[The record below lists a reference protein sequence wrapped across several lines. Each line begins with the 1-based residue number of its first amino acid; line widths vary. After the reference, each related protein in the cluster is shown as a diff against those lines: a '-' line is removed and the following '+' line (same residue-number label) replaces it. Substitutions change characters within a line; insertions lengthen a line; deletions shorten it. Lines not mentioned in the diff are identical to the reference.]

1 MKMKTLKTL
10 ISEGYRLPTVL
21 DQATRELV
29 KTWFNNRYVVNTD
42 YLDREIELHYPYYL
56 EMLKV
61 DPTMNTVDWYIEILS
76 NRDVESTNENTSAS
90 ETTSTK
96 VHDGSL
102 TTDRT
107 TNGSSNHSSKHD
119 SADNSAARDT
129 TQMRS
134 NPMSASYTSA
144 NENEFAGNVSV
155 NGGEYSLRKPAQYI
169 AAGHVLNPTATNDNF
184 NENVSVGQSKDSGNE
199 SYSNND
205 HMTNS
210 REATDT
216 TNGSGTVTDNGSGT
230 VSETLSGRHQLPASV
245 ISGAM
250 ACIGASE
257 SWNWFMKQID
267 KGFMMIYNND
277 MEEYD
282 YE

>member
-21 DQATRELV
+21 DAATRELI
-29 KTWFNNRYVVNTD
+29 KTWFNNRYVVDTA

-76 NRDVESTNENTSAS
+76 NRDVESANSNESV
-90 ETTSTK
+90 TSTESTK
-96 VHDGSL
+96 AHEGSL
-102 TTDRT
+102 TTART
-107 TNGSSNHSSKHD
+107 SSGTSNHSSQTD

-134 NPMSASYTSA
+134 NPMSASYTSG

-155 NGGEYSLRKPAQYI
+155 GGQYSIRKPAQYI

-184 NENVSVGQSKDSGNE
+184 NENVSASQSKDSGNE
-199 SYSNND
+199 SFNNSD
-205 HMTNS
+205 NMTNT

-257 SWNWFMKQID
+257 SWSWFMKQID